1 VLMKGRAA
9 IRGRYGR
16 RFTNTPEPHG
26 APRHPNPED
35 TVPTVPRAT
44 PSPTGRK
51 GTRHATD
58 AVTREGDPPVAVDGS
73 ADPP

>member
-1 VLMKGRAA
+1 MRGRAA

-16 RFTNTPEPHG
+16 RFTNTPEPQG

-35 TVPTVPRAT
+35 TVPTD
-44 PSPTGRK
+44 PTDHAEPHWQGEGR
-51 GTRHATD
+51 RHATD
-58 AVTREGDPPVAVDGS
+58 AVTREGNPPVAVDGS